1 MNNYLKNF
9 FITVFCNFLLLSPFN
24 LAGGETSDNLQWKSL
39 ETEYVILKYQLEE
52 DLKKFH
58 KKVDYAQ
65 ERRGIKSLFGGSSS
79 DNLEGN
85 IRTKIDALYERVQ
98 EVLGMHRKVNKV
110 TIVVYHDK
118 KQLGDS
124 YSKICSD
131 TALTYGHSPVPRA
144 FFIYSFNSIYV
155 TAQDVHEGILAHEIA
170 HSIVDNF
177 LRIRPPKA
185 TAEILARYVDKHLVD

>member
-1 MNNYLKNF
+1 MKDYLKIF

-24 LAGGETSDNLQWKSL
+24 LAGGETSDDLQWKSL
-39 ETEYVILKYQLEE
+39 ETKYVIIKYQSEK

-58 KKVDYAQ
+58 KKVDYAH
-65 ERRGIKSLFGGSSS
+65 EGRSIISLIGGSST

-85 IRTKIDALYERVQ
+85 IRTKIDALYERAQ
-98 EVLGMHRKVNKV
+98 EILGMHKKVNKV
-110 TIVVYHDK
+110 TIVIYHDK

-124 YSKICSD
+124 YSKIYNSA
-131 TALTYGHSPVPRA
+131 TLAYGHSPVPRA

-155 TAQDVHEGILAHEIA
+155 TSQDVHEGILAHEMA

-177 LRIRPPKA
+177 LRVRPPRA
-185 TAEILARYVDKHLVD
+185 TAEILARYVDKHLFD

>member
-1 MNNYLKNF
+1 MKNYLKIF
-9 FITVFCNFLLLSPFN
+9 SITLFCNFLLLSSFN

-65 ERRGIKSLFGGSSS
+65 ERRGLKSLFGGSSS

-98 EVLGMHRKVNKV
+98 EVLGMHKKVNKV
-110 TIVVYHDK
+110 TIVIYHDK
-118 KQLGDS
+118 KQLGNS
-124 YSKICSD
+124 YSKICSNA
-131 TALTYGHSPVPRA
+131 TLAYGRSPVPRA

-155 TAQDVHEGILAHEIA
+155 TSQDVHEGILAHEIA

-177 LRIRPPKA
+177 LRIRPPRR
-185 TAEILARYVDKHLVD
+185 TAEILARYVDKHLSD

>member
-1 MNNYLKNF
+1 MKNHLNILC
-9 FITVFCNFLLLSPFN
+9 ITIICSFLLLSPFN

-39 ETEYVILKYQLEE
+39 ETEHVILKYQSEK

-58 KKVDYAQ
+58 KKVDYAH
-65 ERRGIKSLFGGSSS
+65 ERRGIKSLIGGSSS

-98 EVLGMHRKVNKV
+98 EVLGMHKKVNKV
-110 TIVVYHDK
+110 TIVIYHDK
-118 KQLGDS
+118 KQLGNS
-124 YSKICSD
+124 YSKICSNA
-131 TALTYGHSPVPRA
+131 ALAYGHSPVPRA
-144 FFIYSFNSIYV
+144 FFIYSFNTIYV

-177 LRIRPPKA
+177 LRIRPPRPQPKFWP
-185 TAEILARYVDKHLVD
+185 VM